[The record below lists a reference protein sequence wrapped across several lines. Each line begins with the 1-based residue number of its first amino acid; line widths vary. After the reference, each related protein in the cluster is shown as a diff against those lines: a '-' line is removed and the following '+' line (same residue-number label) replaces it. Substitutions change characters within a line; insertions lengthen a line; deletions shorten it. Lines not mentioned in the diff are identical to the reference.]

1 MRSSKGLSKL
11 SSGRSRRPPSPAYR
25 SYDQLRSAAD
35 EFLKRYW
42 PTGNVPVDVEHIVDV
57 ELRLDVVPVPYLL
70 DDSEIDGLLS
80 ADRSTIWVDEAAFSN
95 PRLLY
100 RYRFTLAHELGHW
113 YLHRDL
119 FEATDFKSVEE
130 WKEFISQI
138 SEEDRSWYEW
148 LAYAFGGLILVQEE
162 PLGERIET
170 ARKRAAEGGF
180 DLDLDIEAHCE
191 YLAEHV
197 GRRFDVSG
205 RVILKRGYY
214 DGYWTFR

>member
-1 MRSSKGLSKL
+1 MSKS
-11 SSGRSRRPPSPAYR
+11 SSGRSCRPPSPACL

-35 EFLKRYW
+35 EFLKRFW
-42 PTGNVPVDVEHIVDV
+42 PTGDVPVDVEHIVDV

-70 DDSEIDGLLS
+70 DHSEIDGLLA

-95 PRLLY
+95 PRFLY

-113 YLHRDL
+113 YLHREI
-119 FEATDFKSVEE
+119 FEAADFDSVGE

-148 LAYAFGGLILVQEE
+148 QAYSFGGLILVQEE
-162 PLGERIET
+162 HLAEHIEA
-170 ARKRAAEGGF
+170 ARKRAAAEGF
-180 DLDLDIEAHCE
+180 DLDFDIEAHCE
-191 YLAEHV
+191 YVAEHV

-205 RVILKRGYY
+205 QVILKRGYY